1 MTHWVCTSR
10 QTALLLTTER
20 TIQDILSRSPKLMN
34 TVYWIYPLISSFF
47 PFKRNGK
54 YRRCTTI
61 STQHGVRGDPSHV
74 TSCEFHTKVFLFGSI
89 HSCCSN
95 KTLLSKGLLIIRMPF
110 SHVYYLTQ
118 SLKKKPLCFNPLN
131 KQNNPNKRNGKN
143 VLLVLSIFKDLSI
156 VMTVFGF

>member
-1 MTHWVCTSR
+1 MKFLLGFSVKLPLTWQLDLPITFKYWHTHWVCTSR
-10 QTALLLTTER
+10 QIVVLLTTER

-34 TVYWIYPLISSFF
+34 TEFIHWSVPFF

-54 YRRCTTI
+54 YRRCMTI
-61 STQHGVRGDPSHV
+61 STQHGERGDPSHV
-74 TSCEFHTKVFLFGSI
+74 TSCEFHTKVFLSGSI

-118 SLKKKPLCFNPLN
+118 SLKKKAFVF
-131 KQNNPNKRNGKN
+131 R
-143 VLLVLSIFKDLSI
+143 SIN
-156 VMTVFGF
+156 

>member
-1 MTHWVCTSR
+1 
-10 QTALLLTTER
+10 
-20 TIQDILSRSPKLMN
+20 MN
-34 TVYWIYPLISSFF
+34 TEFIHWSVPFF

-54 YRRCTTI
+54 YRRCMTI
-61 STQHGVRGDPSHV
+61 STQHGERGDPSHV
-74 TSCEFHTKVFLFGSI
+74 TSCEFHTKVFLSGSI

-118 SLKKKPLCFNPLN
+118 SLKKKPLCFDPLI
-131 KQNNPNKRNGKN
+131 KQNKANKRNGKN
-143 VLLVLSIFKDLSI
+143 VLLVLSISKDLSL

>member
-10 QTALLLTTER
+10 QIVVLLTTER
-20 TIQDILSRSPKLMN
+20 TLQDILSRSPKLMN
-34 TVYWIYPLISSFF
+34 TEFIHWSVPFF

-54 YRRCTTI
+54 YRRCMTI
-61 STQHGVRGDPSHV
+61 STQHGERGDPSHV
-74 TSCEFHTKVFLFGSI
+74 TSCEFHTKVFLSGSI

-118 SLKKKPLCFNPLN
+118 SLKKKALCFDPLI
-131 KQNNPNKRNGKN
+131 KQNKANKRNGKN
-143 VLLVLSIFKDLSI
+143 VLLVLSISKDLSL